1 MSLFTDI
8 VDQVYTLTNRPDL
21 VAETELAVKQATLKG
36 HQSDY
41 YYRDILET
49 AINFG
54 AASYFQTL
62 GVKGLLPRYRAVKWA
77 RKYDAVGEEA
87 GKFFDLV
94 LPEQTLDSYNQNRT
108 DIMYAA
114 GDVLQFRSSTEFQ
127 YILFGCYQNPELS
140 SASYNSW
147 IAQDHPYYIVTEA
160 TRIVFKAIGY
170 DAQEATFNRLAMEQ
184 LQGLKLSN
192 IVAGGY

>member
-8 VDQVYTLTNRPDL
+8 VDEVYKLTNRPDL
-21 VAETELAVKQATLKG
+21 IAETELAVKQATLKG

-41 YYRDILET
+41 FYKDILET
-49 AINFG
+49 AIDFG
-54 AASYFQTL
+54 SSSYFQTL
-62 GVKGLLPRYRAVKWA
+62 AIKGLVPRYRALKWA
-77 RKYDAVGEEA
+77 RKYDAVGEVA

-108 DIMYAA
+108 DIVYAA

-127 YILFGCYQNPELS
+127 YILFGCYENPSLIP
-140 SASYNSW
+140 ASYSSW
-147 IAQDHPYYIVTEA
+147 IARDHQFYVILEA
-160 TRIVFKAIGY
+160 TRLVFKTIGY
-170 DAQEATFNRLAMEQ
+170 DEQEATYNRMAMEQ
-184 LQGLKLSN
+184 MAELKLSN